1 MSELS
6 SKERDDLPGRDFAY
20 IDGKGGRHL
29 PIGDGSHVRNA
40 AARFDQT
47 HFESREAKREA
58 ARHIVAA
65 AKRHGV
71 PLDDGDAVV
80 KVAQK

>member
-6 SKERDDLPGRDFAY
+6 EKKRDDLPNHDFAY
-20 IDGKGGRHL
+20 IDAHGGRHL
-29 PIGDGSHVRNA
+29 PIHDEEHVRNA

-47 HFESREAKREA
+47 QFASAKDRAGA
-58 ARHIVAA
+58 ASKIKAA

-71 PLDDGDAVV
+71 TLSDDDAVMQA
-80 KVAQK
+80 K

>member
-6 SKERDDLPGRDFAY
+6 EKKRDDLSDHDFAY
-20 IDGKGGRHL
+20 IDAHGGRHL
-29 PIGDGSHVRNA
+29 PIHDEEHVRNA

-47 HFESREAKREA
+47 QFASAKDRAGA
-58 ARHIVAA
+58 ANKIKAA

-71 PLDDGDAVV
+71 DLDPDDAVM
-80 KVAQK
+80 KAK